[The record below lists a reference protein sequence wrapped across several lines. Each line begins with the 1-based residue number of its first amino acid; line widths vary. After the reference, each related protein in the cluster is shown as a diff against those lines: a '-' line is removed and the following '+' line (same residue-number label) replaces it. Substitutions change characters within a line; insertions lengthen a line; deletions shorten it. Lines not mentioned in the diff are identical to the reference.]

1 MGRAIR
7 LLIGLAALLAMG
19 WIWHG
24 PAGRGEAYVAKLE
37 AGARSA
43 IAPIGIAGV
52 EVRMPR
58 DPLRRTALLSGPAD
72 DLQREGLGS
81 EMGLND
87 YVRAVPGIAGVHWA
101 DQPGGPG
108 GLPLL
113 AETWL
118 LLLLA
123 YVVGFGIGAIF
134 FARPKRQSFLD

>member
-1 MGRAIR
+1 MGRLLR
-7 LLIGLAALLAMG
+7 LLIGLAAVLLMG

-24 PAGRGEAYVAKLE
+24 PAGQGEAYVAKLE

-52 EVRMPR
+52 EVRLPR
-58 DPLRRTALLSGPAD
+58 DPLRRSAVLSGPAD

-113 AETWL
+113 AETL
-118 LLLLA
+118 LQLLLA
-123 YVVGFGIGAIF
+123 YALGFGLGAIF

>member
-1 MGRAIR
+1 MPR
-7 LLIGLAALLAMG
+7 LLRIAIGLAAMLAMG

-24 PAGRGEAYVAKLE
+24 PLGRGEAYVARLE
-37 AGARSA
+37 AGARAA

-52 EVRMPR
+52 EVRLPR
-58 DPLRRTALLSGPAD
+58 DPLRRTAILSGPAN

-81 EMGLND
+81 EMGLSD

-113 AETWL
+113 AETL
-118 LLLLA
+118 LQLLFA
-123 YVVGFGIGAIF
+123 YALGFGIGAIF

>member
-1 MGRAIR
+1 MPR
-7 LLIGLAALLAMG
+7 LLRILIGLAAVLVMG
-19 WIWHG
+19 GIWHG

-52 EVRMPR
+52 EVRLPR
-58 DPLRRTALLSGPAD
+58 DPLRRTAILSGPAD

-87 YVRAVPGIAGVHWA
+87 YVRAVPGIAGVHWT

-113 AETWL
+113 AETL
-118 LLLLA
+118 LQLLLA
-123 YVVGFGIGAIF
+123 YALGFGIGAIF
-134 FARPKRQSFLD
+134 FGRPKRQSFLD

>member
-1 MGRAIR
+1 MRRAVR
-7 LLIGLAALLAMG
+7 LLIGLAAVMLMG

-24 PAGRGEAYVAKLE
+24 PAGQGGAYVAKLE

-52 EVRMPR
+52 EVRLPR
-58 DPLRRTALLSGPAD
+58 DPLRRTAILSGPAD

-87 YVRAVPGIAGVHWA
+87 YVRAVPGIAGIHWT

-113 AETWL
+113 AETL
-118 LLLLA
+118 MQLLLA
-123 YVVGFGIGAIF
+123 YALGFGIGAIF

>member
-1 MGRAIR
+1 MPR
-7 LLIGLAALLAMG
+7 LLRILIGLAAVLLMG

-24 PAGRGEAYVAKLE
+24 PAGRGEAYVDKLE

-52 EVRMPR
+52 EVRLPR
-58 DPLRRTALLSGPAD
+58 DPLRRTAILSGPAD

-87 YVRAVPGIAGVHWA
+87 YVRAVPGIASVHWT

-113 AETWL
+113 AETL
-118 LLLLA
+118 LQLLLA
-123 YVVGFGIGAIF
+123 YALGFGIGAILF
-134 FARPKRQSFLD
+134 GRPKRQSFLD